1 MSIFKFQALHFHLR
15 TAKEEFLLLKKQSNG
30 TSQGSEQSSA
40 QEVKIEDE
48 KSPATFSE
56 VEGLISTPTPSSTVR
71 QPWEYVE
78 EIMSLLKTAF
88 PLLALT
94 METMVDQILQRLK
107 PTTDEDIYRLIV
119 ALLNDGVQMYMQQLS
134 RDPENSGQL
143 SSATEMNLLRFAESM
158 SPNHVKVQKFSL

>member
-1 MSIFKFQALHFHLR
+1 MKKHASSALSI
-15 TAKEEFLLLKKQSNG
+15 N
-30 TSQGSEQSSA
+30 GSENNSG
-40 QEVKIEDE
+40 QEVKMEDAN
-48 KSPATFSE
+48 SPTHFNDMDGS
-56 VEGLISTPTPSSTVR
+56 ISSTGQTIR

-158 SPNHVKVQKFSL
+158 SPNHMKARYLMILIL

>member
-1 MSIFKFQALHFHLR
+1 MSSP
-15 TAKEEFLLLKKQSNG
+15 T
-30 TSQGSEQSSA
+30 TQSS
-40 QEVKIEDE
+40 I
-48 KSPATFSE
+48 
-56 VEGLISTPTPSSTVR
+56 R

-158 SPNHVKVQKFSL
+158 SPNHMKVRFDNF

>member
-1 MSIFKFQALHFHLR
+1 MQR
-15 TAKEEFLLLKKQSNG
+15 DP
-30 TSQGSEQSSA
+30 TSEL
-40 QEVKIEDE
+40 EN
-48 KSPATFSE
+48 
-56 VEGLISTPTPSSTVR
+56 LITSTTR
-71 QPWEYVE
+71 QPWEYIE

-107 PTTDEDIYRLIV
+107 PTTDEDIYRLVV

-134 RDPENSGQL
+134 KDPANSGQL

-158 SPNHVKVQKFSL
+158 SPNHIKVFS

>member
-1 MSIFKFQALHFHLR
+1 M
-15 TAKEEFLLLKKQSNG
+15 KKHVSSTNG
-30 TSQGSEQSSA
+30 AGSEQSSG
-40 QEVKIEDE
+40 QETKMEDA
-48 KSPATFSE
+48 KSPMILNDN
-56 VEGLISTPTPSSTVR
+56 EGVVLSPNGQNIR

-134 RDPENSGQL
+134 RDPENSGRL

-158 SPNHVKVQKFSL
+158 SPNHLKVYFFRF

>member
-1 MSIFKFQALHFHLR
+1 M
-15 TAKEEFLLLKKQSNG
+15 
-30 TSQGSEQSSA
+30 
-40 QEVKIEDE
+40 EDA
-48 KSPATFSE
+48 KSPMILNDN
-56 VEGLISTPTPSSTVR
+56 EGLVLSPNGQTIR

-134 RDPENSGQL
+134 RDPENRERL

-158 SPNHVKVQKFSL
+158 SPNHLKACFFLFLI